1 MKKFSVLLTLLS
13 LIGLLLPGCAL
24 KDKIFPPQSAP
35 SGETAAAPSPT
46 PAPTPDPTPSPPTAN
61 TLRRSVLDYAWP
73 LNWPGMLF
81 PKGPEAPQALPPQV
95 VGVIKMINLADS
107 FVLIDAVSF
116 GNLEAG
122 TELLCIANRKETA
135 TLQMSAL
142 KNPPFLIADIVKGHP
157 SPGDKVIKP

>member
-1 MKKFSVLLTLLS
+1 
-13 LIGLLLPGCAL
+13 
-24 KDKIFPPQSAP
+24 
-35 SGETAAAPSPT
+35 
-46 PAPTPDPTPSPPTAN
+46 
-61 TLRRSVLDYAWP
+61 
-73 LNWPGMLF
+73 
-81 PKGPEAPQALPPQV
+81 
-95 VGVIKMINLADS
+95 MINLADS